1 LFRSAGLDLN
11 FAGGVFSLNNTRT
24 SNPAAIPGWSFS
36 RTDTNG
42 TATALDLAGNVIQF
56 PSRTNLL
63 LRSQELDTGA
73 VWAASRATITANATT
88 APDGSVTADKLVEN
102 SSTNT
107 HRVYQAVSKAGSS
120 IQYTASMFFKAAER
134 TFAHLRMT
142 DSIED
147 DRAGVG
153 INLST
158 GEVGTPYVGG
168 GSPFT
173 SVSAS
178 SQALADGWYRL
189 TLTATT
195 DTDTT
200 VQVWAF
206 TADGLTSASCST
218 NGNGVNGVFVWGA
231 QLETGSTA
239 TDYIPTTTAAV
250 TVVLPR
256 ITNRGILV
264 EEARTNSVTNSSMIG
279 AVVGSPGT
287 FPTTWTGANWTV
299 AGTGTEN
306 GLPYI
311 DARYVGTPS
320 GTQFLNFG
328 ANPAASAGQA
338 WTTSVYTRLVAGS
351 LTNVTALQL
360 TAASTGGTPASANQT
375 VSTATLEP
383 AVRSTVTVTAG
394 TGATG
399 ATSYIR
405 MTGSGAVDFTIRL
418 YAPKLELGAF
428 ATSPIITTGAAGTRG
443 ADVVNVGS
451 AVLSPEGTILASYVV
466 PAAAVGT
473 TNRAY
478 VWTTQESGNNRFA
491 LRAGDPPGSA
501 GDGTRPLF
509 IVGDGSALSS
519 MAGTSL
525 NSDTIAKTAA
535 SYSTLSAMA
544 GVAFNG
550 ADQTAVRQLYAAAT
564 SQTFHL
570 AQSNSAGAFL
580 NSYLVRLQIIPRFL
594 SAAER
599 IALTAP

>member
-24 SNPAAIPGWSFS
+24 ASAAAIPGWSFS

-63 LRSQELDTGA
+63 LRSQEFDNGA

-88 APDGSVTADKLVEN
+88 APDGSVTAEKLVEN

-189 TLTATT
+189 ILTATT

-218 NGNGVNGVFVWGA
+218 VGNGVNGVFLWGA

-239 TDYIPTTTAAV
+239 TAYIPTTTAAV

-264 EEARTNSVTNSSMIG
+264 EEARTNLMEQSGVPSAWAMTVSQNGLTGSV
-279 AVVGSPGT
+279 V
-287 FPTTWTGANWTV
+287 
-299 AGTGTEN
+299 GTGTEN
-306 GLPYI
+306 GVPYQEVR
-311 DARYVGTPS
+311 AVGTATS
-320 GTQFLNFG
+320 TFFDFG
-328 ANPAASAGQA
+328 AFGSPARTAATSGQSFTGAFSAKIISGGASITAFQVSVVEETAGNVFFGQ
-338 WTTSVYTRLVAGS
+338 TVASFS
-351 LTNVTALQL
+351 LTNGVFSRVAATRTMGA
-360 TAASTGGTPASANQT
+360 TAATCRLARAISFTN
-375 VSTATLEP
+375 
-383 AVRSTVTVTAG
+383 
-394 TGATG
+394 GA
-399 ATSYIR
+399 
-405 MTGSGAVDFTIRL
+405 AVDVTIRFYL
-418 YAPKLELGAF
+418 PQLEAGAF
-428 ATSPIITTGAAGTRG
+428 ATSPIITTGAAGTRDMDFPVELLAADASAGFTLVTEGEYTLQQAANDTAVATVASADG
-443 ADVVNVGS
+443 AALVGAWRAPGGDAFFQVRTAGIGTAVSYGILARSGARIIRQATAVQAGNYRSAIDGTLGISTTTGTPTGLTRVNIGS
-451 AVLSPEGTILASYVV
+451 AFSTGRPMNGYIRRVQVLP
-466 PAAAVGT
+466 
-473 TNRAY
+473 
-478 VWTTQESGNNRFA
+478 F
-491 LRAGDPPGSA
+491 
-501 GDGTRPLF
+501 
-509 IVGDGSALSS
+509 
-519 MAGTSL
+519 
-525 NSDTIAKTAA
+525 
-535 SYSTLSAMA
+535 
-544 GVAFNG
+544 
-550 ADQTAVRQLYAAAT
+550 AAT
-564 SQTFHL
+564 D
-570 AQSNSAGAFL
+570 AQ
-580 NSYLVRLQIIPRFL
+580 LQ
-594 SAAER
+594 
-599 IALTAP
+599 ALTAP